1 VKQMLASGV
10 PIDGI
15 GDQGHLDTQYGFP
28 TQLQQ
33 DLQRF
38 ANLGL
43 KVAITEA
50 DVRTFVNNATN
61 QQPTDALAVYAHAY
75 YYDQML
81 KACLAVRSCISFT
94 VWGFGDADSWVP
106 GFFTGEGYAGIYD
119 VNLQPKPAYSALQQ
133 DLDLAAHGAP
143 HRTGSS

>member
-1 VKQMLASGV
+1 MLAAGV

-28 TQLQQ
+28 TQMQQ

-38 ANLGL
+38 AALHL

-50 DVRTFVNNATN
+50 DVRTFVNDATT
-61 QQPTDALAVYAHAY
+61 QQPTDPLAVYAQAH

-119 VNLQPKPAYSALQQ
+119 VNLQPKPSYVDLQQ
-133 DLDLAAHGAP
+133 DLSLAAHGAP
-143 HRTGSS
+143 HR